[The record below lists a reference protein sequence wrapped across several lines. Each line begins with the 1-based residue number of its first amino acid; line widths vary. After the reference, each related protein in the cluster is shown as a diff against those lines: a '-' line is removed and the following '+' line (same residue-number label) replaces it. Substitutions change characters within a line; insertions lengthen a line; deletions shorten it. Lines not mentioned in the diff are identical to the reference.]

1 MEKTIKLEIPH
12 KHHET
17 KIEVD
22 NSTEFK
28 EFNIEITISGRI
40 HRLFVK
46 SFTED
51 GVKVLE
57 MDNIKLRGREAEMFV
72 EFLNQ

>member
-1 MEKTIKLEIPH
+1 
-12 KHHET
+12 
-17 KIEVD
+17 VD

-28 EFNIEITISGRI
+28 EFNIELIRSGRI
-40 HRLFVK
+40 HSLNIK

-51 GVKVLE
+51 GEKVLE
-57 MDNIKLRGREAEMFV
+57 MDSIKLIGREAEMFV